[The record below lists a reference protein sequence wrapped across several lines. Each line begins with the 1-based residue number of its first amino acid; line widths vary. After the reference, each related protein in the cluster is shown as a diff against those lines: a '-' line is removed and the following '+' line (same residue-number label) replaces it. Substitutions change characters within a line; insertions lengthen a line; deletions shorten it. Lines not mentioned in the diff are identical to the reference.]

1 MRRPSVWPANSDAGD
16 DSQEDAVA
24 DPVTRRKFLAR
35 ATAGLAAGIAA
46 VWAVPAVSYVLSPA
60 RKRQGAEE
68 WVALGSVDKIEPG
81 TPSLFK
87 ARITR
92 TTAWVTTEEEVAV
105 YVYTEDGRDFIGFSN
120 ICTHL
125 GCRVRWVAD
134 QTAYFCPCHNASFN
148 PDGTVASGPPPRALD
163 AFELKVEEGQ
173 VFVKLEA

>member
-1 MRRPSVWPANSDAGD
+1 
-16 DSQEDAVA
+16 VA
-24 DPVTRRKFLAR
+24 EKVSRRKFLSR

-60 RKRQGAEE
+60 RKQEGEEE

-81 TPSLFK
+81 LPSLFK

-92 TTAWVTTEEEVAV
+92 TNAWVTTEEEVAV
-105 YVYTEDGRDFIGFSN
+105 YVFTEDGRDFVGLSN

-125 GCRVRWVAD
+125 GCRVRWVTD
-134 QTAYFCPCHNASFN
+134 QAAYFCPCHNASFN
-148 PDGTVASGPPPRALD
+148 TDGTVATGPPPRPLEP
-163 AFELKVEEGQ
+163 FELKVEEGQ